1 MDNEISQIA
10 DHLKSSYFREIQI
23 LRVFGY
29 FRERL
34 LLGIEVIP
42 GIEMDAL
49 NEFYSNE
56 RFVLDALSSH
66 PSNMNFLY

>member
-1 MDNEISQIA
+1 MENEISHIA
-10 DHLKSSYFREIQI
+10 DHLKSSYFRE
-23 LRVFGY
+23 
-29 FRERL
+29 RL
-34 LLGIEVIP
+34 VLGVEVIP
-42 GIEMDAL
+42 GIELDAL